1 MARYLMTAKRKAAL
15 RKAQLASARKRRKN
29 YRKANKESRSTVSK
43 AYVKGKYGGRL
54 AAGIGVAQYRAKRDY
69 AWKKHNNAVKYKG
82 KKQLTRK
89 QANRRFAAKQV
100 GTFAA
105 YYGASAATAAFQYA
119 GKNPLKVAAAGRTA
133 RQLPGAVGA
142 FGKGFARG
150 YGQSRARR
158 AAAKRNMARV
168 NFGYAS
174 SVRVAQPALP
184 RRGSSTRRVRGY

>member
-105 YYGASAATAAFQYA
+105 YYGASVASAMLSA
-119 GKNPLKVAAAGRTA
+119 KNPRKVAAAGRTA

>member
-29 YRKANKESRSTVSK
+29 YRKANRASKRTVGNNFSRK
-43 AYVKGKYGGRL
+43 QYGGIT
-54 AAGIGVAQYRAKRDY
+54 AAAFGVAQYRAKKDY
-69 AWKKHNNAVKYKG
+69 AWRKHNNAVKYKG

-89 QANRRFAAKQV
+89 QVNRRFAAKQV
-100 GTFAA
+100 GAYAA
-105 YYGASAATAAFQYA
+105 SYAASAAFQYA
-119 GKNPLKVAAAGRTA
+119 GNNPHKVAAAGRTA

-150 YGQSRARR
+150 YGQSRARQ
-158 AAAKRNMARV
+158 AAARRNMARV
-168 NFGYAS
+168 NFGHATA
-174 SVRVAQPALP
+174 VRVAQPALP